1 MNIAK
6 GYSVFMDATS
16 DARTAYYSE
25 APQFNL
31 DLQ

>member
-6 GYSVFMDATS
+6 GCSVFMDATS

-25 APQFNL
+25 AR
-31 DLQ
+31 